1 MFIHAHQAGNEKA
14 APFRVKRKGRLLMF
28 HLWVPSIFT
37 PCNYL
42 LGYVPLVEWR
52 RNFMDSASTTLNH
65 LLASPPQSANQ
76 VLYLREAATM
86 CELSLPFDSLSF
98 LSLYFIGF
106 YPFRGKNLF
115 EKPREAIQILWK
127 MQARKYYKIF

>member
-42 LGYVPLVEWR
+42 LGYVPLVE
-52 RNFMDSASTTLNH
+52 
-65 LLASPPQSANQ
+65 
-76 VLYLREAATM
+76 
-86 CELSLPFDSLSF
+86 
-98 LSLYFIGF
+98 
-106 YPFRGKNLF
+106 
-115 EKPREAIQILWK
+115 
-127 MQARKYYKIF
+127 